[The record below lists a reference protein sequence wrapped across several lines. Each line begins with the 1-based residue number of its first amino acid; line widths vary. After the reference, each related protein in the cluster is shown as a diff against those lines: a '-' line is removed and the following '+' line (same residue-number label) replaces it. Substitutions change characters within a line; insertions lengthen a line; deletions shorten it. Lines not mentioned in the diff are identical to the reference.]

1 MKHKHK
7 RKQKS
12 ARKGDEKVKREQ
24 IIEAARKLFHQFG
37 FKKVSM
43 DEIAKEAGV
52 TKKTIYMYF
61 ASKEELLKYFIQE
74 EITNMEKIVEK
85 VEAKHQDFF
94 ETVNEAI
101 YEILQYRKHQDF
113 LNIIARE
120 AEWLKN
126 PIIIDSLS
134 LIDGKIQNYIRNKLQ
149 KAKEKGY
156 IDYIDLDI
164 TTFLIYKMYIALII
178 EWNTKDKEIDEQIL
192 AQTISGILKNGLRKD
207 VENEK
212 IEKQ

>member
-1 MKHKHK
+1 MIIK
-7 RKQKS
+7 KS
-12 ARKGDEKVKREQ
+12 EKDERREK
-24 IIEAARKLFHQFG
+24 IIDVAFRLFVD
-37 FKKVSM
+37 KKIESVTM
-43 DEIAKEAGV
+43 GEIAKEAGV

-61 ASKEELLKYFIQE
+61 ESKEELLKYFIQE
-74 EITNMEKIVEK
+74 EISNMEKIVEK
-85 VEAKHQDFF
+85 VEAKPQDFF

-134 LIDGKIQNYIRNKLQ
+134 MIDGKIQNYIKSKLQ

-156 IDYIDLDI
+156 IDYLDLDI
-164 TTFLIYKMYIALII
+164 TTFLIYKMYIALIF
-178 EWNTKDKEIDEQIL
+178 EWNTEEKEIDEQML
-192 AQTISGILKNGLRKD
+192 AQTISGILKNGLRKE
-207 VENEK
+207 VK
-212 IEKQ
+212 K